1 MSVNK
6 KQCTS
11 IWAGEGWRSE
21 REETLRVAHTTI
33 KLLYLSFPAADSTYL
48 SLAVFQLEVAF
59 HEQVSARGH
68 GTTLYG
74 AAQIEHV
81 AVALHHPVQR
91 IVVGVLQWAEA

>member
-1 MSVNK
+1 MHVHLGRK
-6 KQCTS
+6 R
-11 IWAGEGWRSE
+11 RSK

-48 SLAVFQLEVAF
+48 SLAVFQLEVAL

-81 AVALHHPVQR
+81 AVALHHPFQR
-91 IVVGVLQWAEA
+91 IVVGVLQWAKA